1 MVPVAPRRALH
12 LHGPAAVTTHDVEL
26 VDVAMRMT
34 GPLNEERFWF
44 LVELYLKACS
54 HERERAG
61 AVS

>member
-1 MVPVAPRRALH
+1 
-12 LHGPAAVTTHDVEL
+12 VTTHDVEL